1 MKTRKILAIAI
12 SSIFATSLVLFS
24 MGLATEKGEA
34 EEKDGH
40 RREEK
45 EEGHKREERGLGKIQ
60 HIVYIIKKTAPST
73 ITLANFPVPRARPPA
88 LSRRGK

>member
-1 MKTRKILAIAI
+1 MKITKILAIAM

-40 RREEK
+40 RRDF
-45 EEGHKREERGLGKIQ
+45 L
-60 HIVYIIKKTAPST
+60 
-73 ITLANFPVPRARPPA
+73 
-88 LSRRGK
+88 